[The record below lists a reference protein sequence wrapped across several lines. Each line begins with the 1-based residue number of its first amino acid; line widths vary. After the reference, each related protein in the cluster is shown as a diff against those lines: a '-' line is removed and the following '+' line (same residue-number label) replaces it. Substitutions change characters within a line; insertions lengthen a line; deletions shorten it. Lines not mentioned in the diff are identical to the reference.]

1 MRPTPE
7 NCLFVLSTLLSLAV
21 SNGCRPPS
29 SAANPAPTNAASPI
43 PQSIGP
49 AWFEESAKSSGIQF
63 RHASGHQ
70 SRHWMPE
77 VETGGVGL
85 LDYDGDGWLDIFF
98 VSGGSLNSG
107 ATPGTGNQLYHN
119 LQNGGFENVTAASG
133 ITSGSDYG
141 MGCACAD
148 FDGDGWVDLYVT
160 NLRTNRL
167 WKNNGNGTFT
177 DVTEKAGVACPSWS
191 TSAAFFDA
199 NGDGLLDLIV
209 VNYIKWTPETE
220 LACFSRGG
228 RPDYCSPL
236 NYQAPAVT
244 TLYRNRG
251 DGTFED
257 VTKSAGLEQAYG
269 NGLGVAVGDFN
280 QDGRLDFFVANDA
293 TPNQLW
299 LNQGNFRFI
308 DDGLLRGCALNSHGS
323 ARAGMGVVAV
333 DLFDRGWMD
342 LFVTHLVDE
351 GNGLFINTNGYFMDT
366 HSPRGPM
373 AGSLSSTGFGVCFA
387 DFDHDGIQDLYVAN
401 GRVKHGDRPILPEDP
416 YAEPNSLLRGLGGG
430 EFEKVNPE
438 GGTAIPLVATS
449 RGLAVGDLDNDGD
462 LDLVVVNQDG
472 SPYLLRNVV
481 PKRGR
486 SIQFRVVDARD
497 HLVPHARLC
506 VEAAGRRLF
515 RQAAPNEGYCS
526 SQDPRVHVGLGDANG
541 VDRVTVR
548 WPAGGEEVF
557 GPYPSGGVVI
567 LRQGSGKPSSGLF
580 QYK

>member
-1 MRPTPE
+1 
-7 NCLFVLSTLLSLAV
+7 
-21 SNGCRPPS
+21 
-29 SAANPAPTNAASPI
+29 
-43 PQSIGP
+43 
-49 AWFEESAKSSGIQF
+49 
-63 RHASGHQ
+63 
-70 SRHWMPE
+70 MPE
-77 VETGGVGL
+77 MESGGVGL

-98 VSGGSLNSG
+98 VSGGSLNPG
-107 ATPGTGNQLYHN
+107 PTPGSGNRLYRNLHN
-119 LQNGGFENVTAASG
+119 GRFEDVTHTSG

-177 DVTEKAGVACPSWS
+177 DVTEKAGVTCPSWS

-199 NGDGLLDLIV
+199 NGDGLLDLVV

-236 NYQAPAVT
+236 NYQAPALT

-293 TPNQLW
+293 MPNQLW

-308 DDGLLRGCALNSHGS
+308 DEGLLRGCALNSHGT
-323 ARAGMGVVAV
+323 ARAGMGVVTV
-333 DLFDRGWMD
+333 DLLDRGWMD
-342 LFVTHLVDE
+342 LFVTHLVGE
-351 GNGLFINTNGYFMDT
+351 GNGLFINTNGYFIDT
-366 HSPRGPM
+366 RSTRGPM
-373 AGSLSSTGFGVCFA
+373 TGSLPSTGFGVAFA

-401 GRVKHGDRPILPEDP
+401 GRVKYGDQSILPEDP

-430 EFEKVNPE
+430 EFERVNPE
-438 GGTAIPLVATS
+438 GGTTNPLVATS
-449 RGLAVGDLDNDGD
+449 RGLAIGDLDNDGD
-462 LDLVVVNQDG
+462 LDVVVVNRDS
-472 SPYLLRNVV
+472 SPYLLRNEV

-486 SIQFRVVDARD
+486 AIQFRVVDPQN
-497 HLVPHARLC
+497 HLVPNARLC
-506 VEAAGRRLF
+506 VEAAGRRQF
-515 RQAAPNEGYCS
+515 RQASPNEGYCS
-526 SQDPRVHVGLGDANG
+526 SQDPRVHVGLGVANG

-548 WPAGGEEVF
+548 WPSGSEEIF
-557 GPYPSGGVVI
+557 GPYPAGGVVT
-567 LRQGSGKPSSGLF
+567 LQQGSGKPASGVF